1 MISLSDP
8 ARQRLLAHGDHG
20 RLALAEIVTDQVWC
34 YQYPVRVGPL
44 KLMARMTVARLNDG
58 AIWVHSPAPLT
69 DQLLEELTAIGS
81 VQHVVAPNKSHY
93 LHFKDFLANF
103 PGAQGYIAPGL
114 QSRLAPHD
122 ALRILAPG
130 SDPWPEDIDLTFV
143 SGLPLINETLFYHR
157 SSRSLIV
164 TDLFAYYGPR
174 QPSVHRVI
182 AGILGVRGRL
192 AMSRTM
198 RLAISDYAALSQ
210 TLAPLHAL
218 PIERVIVGHGDL
230 VVENA
235 SASLKV
241 AVASLSPLRRK
252 RALAVNRPLLPE
264 RSRGSYLPEE
274 I

>member
-8 ARQRLLAHGDHG
+8 ARQRLLARGDHG
-20 RLALAEIVTDQVWC
+20 RLALEEIVTDQVWG
-34 YQYPVRVGPL
+34 YQYPVCVGPL
-44 KLMARMTVARLNDG
+44 KLMARMTVVRLRTG

-69 DQLLEELTAIGS
+69 DQLREELTAIGL
-81 VQHVVAPNKSHY
+81 VHHVVAPNKSHY

-114 QSRLAPHD
+114 QRRLAPHD
-122 ALRILAPG
+122 ALRILFPG
-130 SDPWPEDIDLTFV
+130 SDPWPAEIDTTFV
-143 SGLPLINETLFYHR
+143 SGLPLIDESLFYHR

-174 QPSVHRVI
+174 QPSMHRVI

-192 AMSRTM
+192 ATSRTM

-210 TLAPLHAL
+210 SLAPLYAL
-218 PIERVIVGHGDL
+218 PIVRVIVGHGDL
-230 VVENA
+230 VVKNA
-235 SASLKV
+235 SASLKL
-241 AVASLSPLRRK
+241 AIASLSPLRRK
-252 RALAVNRPLLPE
+252 RALAVIRPLLPE